1 MAEPNAISLPAR
13 LEAILYLKGTPVG
26 LKELARLAET
36 SEQKVEQA
44 MLALEAGYAQQ
55 DTALEIVAGNGNY
68 SLQLRA
74 GLGELVRDLLPV
86 NLSTAAL
93 RTLATIALKKRIL
106 QSELVELRGS
116 GAYDHIK
123 ELMTQ
128 NFIERK
134 RQSEGRSYWLSL
146 TEKFHR
152 TFSVLPRN
160 GPEGTEPGADST
172 TDSVSDDAGF
182 KAA

>member
-1 MAEPNAISLPAR
+1 MAQPNAISLPAR

-44 MLALEAGYAQQ
+44 MLALEAGYAQR

-93 RTLATIALKKRIL
+93 RTLATIALKSASSN
-106 QSELVELRGS
+106 QSSWSS
-116 GAYDHIK
+116 GDPGP
-123 ELMTQ
+123 MTTS
-128 NFIERK
+128 K
-134 RQSEGRSYWLSL
+134 S
-146 TEKFHR
+146 
-152 TFSVLPRN
+152 
-160 GPEGTEPGADST
+160 
-172 TDSVSDDAGF
+172 
-182 KAA
+182 

>member
-1 MAEPNAISLPAR
+1 MAEPLRISLPAR
-13 LEAILYLKGTPVG
+13 LEAILYLKGTPVS
-26 LKELARLAET
+26 LNELARLAET
-36 SEQKVEQA
+36 SEQQVEQA
-44 MLALEAGYAQQ
+44 MLALEASYAQR
-55 DTALEIVAGNGNY
+55 DTALDIVVGSGTY

-106 QSELVELRGS
+106 QSDLVDLRGS

-123 ELMTQ
+123 ELLAQ

-134 RQSEGRSYWLSL
+134 RQSEGRSYWINL
-146 TEKFHR
+146 TDKFHR
-152 TFSVLPRN
+152 TFSVLPTT
-160 GPEGTEPGADST
+160 GPEEVEPPSLQAEST
-172 TDSVSDDAGF
+172 Q
-182 KAA
+182 AA

>member
-1 MAEPNAISLPAR
+1 MPEPNAISLPAR

-26 LKELARLAET
+26 IKELARLAET
-36 SEQKVEQA
+36 SEQQVEQA
-44 MLALEAGYAQQ
+44 MLALEAGYAQR
-55 DTALEIVAGNGNY
+55 DTALEIVAGNGSY

-106 QSELVELRGS
+106 QSELVEPRGS

-123 ELMTQ
+123 ELLTQ

-152 TFSVLPRN
+152 TFSVLPPT
-160 GPEGTEPGADST
+160 GPDA
-172 TDSVSDDAGF
+172 TDAASESDDWPE
-182 KAA
+182 AA